1 MTEVNCVSY
10 GKWRS
15 PLTSDLIV
23 SATIGLSTPRFDGED
38 IYWLESRPL
47 EGGRSVIVKYSPNGE
62 HQDITPAPFNVR
74 SRVHEYGGGAFLV
87 QDSTVYFCNNSDQR
101 VYIQKVGE
109 SPQPLTPE
117 SKLRY
122 ADFCL
127 DKSHN
132 RLICVCE
139 DHSEENHEPQNKL
152 VTINIITGEVKTL
165 CEGADFYASPR
176 ISPNNSQLA
185 WLSWNHPNMPWDSTE
200 LHLADINPDGS
211 LTNITLVAGG
221 ENESICQ
228 PEFSPNGILYF
239 SGDRSLWWN
248 LYYRDEKGNIH
259 SAYPLDAE
267 FGYPHWVFGESVYG
281 FEREDKIIC
290 TYTQN
295 GCWFLGS
302 IDKKTKSLTDYE
314 IPFTNIAYLQVQGE
328 EILFAGSSPSQP
340 SAIVK
345 MNLNHGPYEILK
357 QSSNTIIDE
366 GYISQPIPLEFPTSN
381 GKTAYAWYY
390 PPQNK
395 DFVAP
400 EGELPPLLVKSHG
413 GPTAMTSAGYNLRI
427 QYWTSRGFAFV
438 DVNYGG
444 STGYGRDYRQRL
456 KGNWGIVDVED
467 CVNVAQYLVKEGK
480 VDGDKLAI
488 SGGSAGGYTTL
499 AALTFFDTFKAGA
512 SYYGVSDLEIL
523 ATDTHKFESRYLDS
537 LIGKYPEEKEIYQM
551 RSPLYHIDKLSCPV
565 IFFQGLEDKVVPPN
579 QAEMMYNA
587 LKEKGI
593 KTSYITF
600 ADEQHGF
607 RKAENIKKALD
618 SEYNFYIEIFSNH

>member
-1 MTEVNCVSY
+1 MTEVKCVSY

-23 SATIGLSTPRFDGED
+23 SATIGLSSPRFDGED

-152 VTINIITGEVKTL
+152 VTINITTGEVKTL

-281 FEREDKIIC
+281 FEKEDKIIC
-290 TYTQN
+290 TYTQD

-328 EILFAGSSPSQP
+328 EILFAGSSP
-340 SAIVK
+340 
-345 MNLNHGPYEILK
+345 
-357 QSSNTIIDE
+357 
-366 GYISQPIPLEFPTSN
+366 
-381 GKTAYAWYY
+381 
-390 PPQNK
+390 
-395 DFVAP
+395 
-400 EGELPPLLVKSHG
+400 
-413 GPTAMTSAGYNLRI
+413 
-427 QYWTSRGFAFV
+427 
-438 DVNYGG
+438 
-444 STGYGRDYRQRL
+444 
-456 KGNWGIVDVED
+456 
-467 CVNVAQYLVKEGK
+467 
-480 VDGDKLAI
+480 
-488 SGGSAGGYTTL
+488 
-499 AALTFFDTFKAGA
+499 
-512 SYYGVSDLEIL
+512 
-523 ATDTHKFESRYLDS
+523 
-537 LIGKYPEEKEIYQM
+537 
-551 RSPLYHIDKLSCPV
+551 
-565 IFFQGLEDKVVPPN
+565 
-579 QAEMMYNA
+579 
-587 LKEKGI
+587 
-593 KTSYITF
+593 
-600 ADEQHGF
+600 
-607 RKAENIKKALD
+607 
-618 SEYNFYIEIFSNH
+618 